1 MLSPVQLAAKLGILP
16 PTPEQAAVIEAGL
29 EPMVVMAGAG
39 SGKSETMA
47 GRVVWL
53 VANGLVR
60 PEQVLGLTFT
70 RKAAGELS
78 ARVRERLNGLVE
90 TKQVPADLMEGEPTI
105 STYHAYAARLVTD
118 HALRE
123 ALEPTMRLVSPAV
136 SWQLAGRVVSAYDG
150 PMEQVEWSPATVT
163 RAVLELAGELAEH
176 LRTPRDVR
184 EVGTWLAQRYARL
197 PGTPVKDQRRPLV
210 VQRAR
215 EQLLPLVEAYDRLKR
230 SREVVDHGDQMALA
244 ARIAAKHADVGE
256 IERGRFAV
264 VLLDEYQ
271 DTSHAQLVLLRALFG
286 GGHPVTAVGD
296 PCQSIYG
303 WRGASAGNLTRFPRD
318 FRTAS
323 GELAPINRLS
333 VSFRNGDAVLDV
345 AARLQLPLRMEARE
359 VPVLVPGGNR
369 VDRGRVVCAFHETAD
384 DEAEWVASGIARVL
398 GAESAPDGMP
408 WGEGERKRA
417 KQSAWGG
424 PQCLQ
429 PHDVAILARK
439 RSQFPALRRA
449 LEARG
454 IPVEIVG
461 LGGLLTVPE
470 VADIVSTLRVV
481 YDPSAGDALVRLL
494 SGPRWRIG
502 PADLKE
508 LGERARELNRE
519 TREGSSPVADPL
531 DQVVADMA
539 EERGSLVDALD
550 ELPDRPA
557 WQDLF
562 SPLAAVRLV
571 AMAQEL
577 RVLRAHTGQ
586 PLPDLILEIER
597 TLGLDIEVAARGTAV
612 GPFAARAD
620 LDAFLD
626 AASRFAGD
634 SEDPTL
640 GAFLAFLK
648 AADEEENG
656 LDAGRVG
663 ESNSVKLMTVHA
675 SKGLEWPVVVVPGLS
690 QALSKAGTLTVGT
703 MFPARA
709 TTSPK
714 WTENPR
720 KLPYPLRGDA
730 SDLPELAGLA
740 KEELADFDERC
751 RDRDLL
757 EERRLAYVAVTRAHY
772 LLIASGYRWGTAA
785 KPLEPSDFLVEI
797 RETCGRVAFWAPEVE
812 EGATNPL
819 LAEPAESV
827 WPIAPEDVRYAAV
840 LDGAT
845 MVEAALAALAG
856 GGAAPGGGSVSGP
869 GSASGSGS
877 VSGAGSVSAY
887 EDVPFPEFP
896 GAPGGGVP
904 FPEESGEADVPFPD
918 DESVPFPGDPW
929 DESFPADPE
938 DEDVPFS
945 SGPQDAGASTEAPG
959 GVLPTRRSEPAGT
972 GPGAVSGTL
981 PEGGAGPE
989 RVSEPVSGPQ
999 AKSGPEAESGPEVD
1013 SGSEAESGSQAESG
1027 PEAKSGSEAEAAL
1040 EAGPG
1045 PGPESR
1051 PGAGVAFEADSGPH
1065 AGSAPAPETEPEPEP
1080 EPENENEFEPW
1091 AGFEAEAGESP
1102 ERWPVPVADL
1112 RGWDRERAKAWE
1124 RDIELLLRERELNR
1138 RRGSGRVELPTHLTV
1153 SSLVT
1158 LASDA
1163 KALAR
1168 QIRRPVPKKPAP
1180 LARRGTSFHRWLEG
1194 RWGQQRLM
1202 DEFELPGASDD
1213 FEETDAHLD
1222 ELRARFEESEW
1233 AGREPFDVEVPFET
1247 MIADRVVRGRMD
1259 AVFQVSDDRYE
1270 VVDWKTG
1277 RRPNGK
1283 KAEAAAS
1290 VQLAAY
1296 RLAWSHLAAVP
1307 LDRVSAAFH
1316 YVLLNET
1323 VRPVNL
1329 LDERGLVTLVESV
1342 PALR

>member
-1 MLSPVQLAAKLGILP
+1 VLNPIQLAAKLGILP

-29 EPMVVMAGAG
+29 EPMVVVAGAG

-78 ARVRERLNGLVE
+78 IRVRERLNGLVAAE
-90 TKQVPADLMEGEPTI
+90 QVPAELMEGEPTI

-123 ALEPTMRLVSPAV
+123 ALEPTMRLVTPAV

-150 PMEQVEWSPATVT
+150 PMEQIEWGPATVT
-163 RAVLELAGELAEH
+163 KAVLELAGELAEH
-176 LRTPRDVR
+176 LRSPQDVR
-184 EVGTWLAQRYARL
+184 EVGAWLAQRYDEL
-197 PGTPVKDQRRPLV
+197 PGRPVRDQRRPLV
-210 VQRAR
+210 TQRVR
-215 EQLLPLVEAYDRLKR
+215 EQLLPLVEAYNRLKR

-244 ARIAAKHADVGE
+244 ARIAAKHAEVGE

-318 FRTAS
+318 FRTAA
-323 GELAPINRLS
+323 GEPAPVRRLS

-345 AARLQLPLRMEARE
+345 AARLQIPLRMEAKE

-369 VDRGRVVCAFHETAD
+369 IERGRVVCAFHETAD
-384 DEAEWVASGIARVL
+384 DEAEWIAAGIAKVL
-398 GAESAPDGMP
+398 GAETAPDGMP
-408 WGEGERKRA
+408 WGEGERKKA
-417 KQSAWGG
+417 KQSVWGG
-424 PQCLQ
+424 PQCVQ

-439 RSQFPALRRA
+439 RSQFPALRKA
-449 LEARG
+449 LENRG
-454 IPVEIVG
+454 IPVEVVG
-461 LGGLLTVPE
+461 LGGLLAVPE
-470 VADIVSTLRVV
+470 VSDIVSTLRAL
-481 YDPSAGDALVRLL
+481 YDPTAGDALVRLL

-508 LGERARELNRE
+508 LGERARDLNRE
-519 TREGSSPVADPL
+519 TRDGSSPVADPL

-539 EERGSLVDALD
+539 EERGSLIDALD
-550 ELPDRPA
+550 ELPDRPE

-562 SPLAAVRLV
+562 SPLAHLRLV

-577 RVLRAHTGQ
+577 RTLRAHTGQ

-597 TLGLDIEVAARGTAV
+597 RLNLDIEVAARGTAISA
-612 GPFAARAD
+612 FAARAD

-626 AASRFAGD
+626 AAARFAGD

-663 ESNSVKLMTVHA
+663 ESNSVKLMTIHA
-675 SKGLEWPVVVVPGLS
+675 SKGLEWPVVVVPGMS

-703 MFPARA
+703 VFPARA
-709 TTSPK
+709 ASSPK

-720 KLPYPLRGDA
+720 KLPYQLRGDA
-730 SDLPELAGLA
+730 SDLPELAGLT

-751 RDRDLL
+751 RDRDLM

-772 LLIASGYRWGTAA
+772 LLITSGYRWGSAA
-785 KPLEPSDFLVEI
+785 KPLEPSDFLVET
-797 RETCGRVAFWAPEVE
+797 RETCGRAAFWAPETE

-819 LAEPAESV
+819 LTEPAEST
-827 WPIAPEDVRYAAV
+827 WPVTPDGLRYGAV

-845 MVEAALAALAG
+845 MVESALAALSRPVPA
-856 GGAAPGGGSVSGP
+856 SRTRP
-869 GSASGSGS
+869 GSLP
-877 VSGAGSVSAY
+877 VSPAGRSHPAGSDLER
-887 EDVPFPEFP
+887 EDVPFPE
-896 GAPGGGVP
+896 A
-904 FPEESGEADVPFPD
+904 
-918 DESVPFPGDPW
+918 
-929 DESFPADPE
+929 PE
-938 DEDVPFS
+938 DEDVPF
-945 SGPQDAGASTEAPG
+945 PEAPDDEDG
-959 GVLPTRRSEPAGT
+959 PVPDDLDVLEEEPGN
-972 GPGAVSGTL
+972 
-981 PEGGAGPE
+981 E
-989 RVSEPVSGPQ
+989 RV
-999 AKSGPEAESGPEVD
+999 
-1013 SGSEAESGSQAESG
+1013 
-1027 PEAKSGSEAEAAL
+1027 AAL
-1040 EAGPG
+1040 
-1045 PGPESR
+1045 
-1051 PGAGVAFEADSGPH
+1051 
-1065 AGSAPAPETEPEPEP
+1065 
-1080 EPENENEFEPW
+1080 
-1091 AGFEAEAGESP
+1091 AE
-1102 ERWPVPVADL
+1102 L

-1124 RDIELLLRERELNR
+1124 RDTELLLRERELNR
-1138 RRGSGRVELPTHLTV
+1138 RRGGGRVELPTHLTV

-1158 LASDA
+1158 LASDP
-1163 KALAR
+1163 KVLAR
-1168 QIRRPVPKKPAP
+1168 QIRRPVPKKPTP
-1180 LARRGTSFHRWLEG
+1180 LARRGTSFHRWLES

-1213 FEETDAHLD
+1213 FEETEAQLD
-1222 ELRARFEESEW
+1222 ELRDRFEESEW
-1233 AGREPFDVEVPFET
+1233 AGREPLDVEVPFET
-1247 MIADRVVRGRMD
+1247 MIADRLIRGRMD
-1259 AVFQVSDDRYE
+1259 AVFQVSEERYE

-1277 RRPNGK
+1277 RRPKGK

-1296 RLAWSHLAAVP
+1296 RLAWSHLAAIP
-1307 LDRVSAAFH
+1307 LDHVSAAFH
-1316 YVLLNET
+1316 YVRLNET
-1323 VRPVNL
+1323 IRPVNL
-1329 LDERGLVTLVESV
+1329 LDERGLIALVESV
-1342 PALR
+1342 PALG